1 GVVLSALVATRSA
14 GRPRAAEG
22 AEGHDPRRIAVLYFD
37 DHTPGGGMRYL
48 ADGLTEDLTQ
58 QLGQVGA
65 LQVAS
70 LPAVKAYRAAHQPLD
85 SLVSLLRLGPRG
97 EGIGL

>member
-22 AEGHDPRRIAVLYFD
+22 AEGNDPRRIAVLYFD

-48 ADGLTEDLTQ
+48 AEGLTEDLTQ

-70 LPAVKAYRAAHQPLD
+70 LSAVKPSRAGHQPLD
-85 SLVSLLRLGPRG
+85 SLVSRLRLGTLV
-97 EGIGL
+97 EGS